1 MKSNAKTILI
11 IGHVWPEPNSS
22 AAGSRMMQLIDLF
35 LSQGMN
41 VIFCSPALATPFS
54 SNLKIHGI
62 QTAHVTINDP
72 SFDEFL
78 RAINPDWVLFD
89 RFMIEEKFGWRV
101 AEICPSALRILD
113 TEDLH
118 CLRYARQESVKKQ
131 IQFQLN
137 TVKNDLA
144 KREIASILRSDVSL
158 IISMFEFQL
167 LKETFKIDEQFLY
180 YLPFL
185 IDTTTTPNPIGFDK
199 RKHFVSIG
207 NFLHE
212 PNKDAV
218 FHLNKHIWP
227 IIRKKLPDAE
237 VHIYGAYLPESVAKL
252 NNSREGFLIKG
263 RAEHAQQVITSAKV
277 LLAPL
282 RFGAGLKG
290 KLLEAMQYGT
300 PSVTT
305 EIGAEGMTKDLLWNG
320 YIESESGKFADSA
333 VELYL
338 NQEKWA
344 QAQNNGFQLL
354 NLLFDKELFMNKF
367 LIRLMGIFETL
378 QTHREMNF
386 TGSMLMHHQL
396 QSTKYFSRWIEE
408 KNKKGNT

>member
-1 MKSNAKTILI
+1 
-11 IGHVWPEPNSS
+11 
-22 AAGSRMMQLIDLF
+22 
-35 LSQGMN
+35 
-41 VIFCSPALATPFS
+41 
-54 SNLKIHGI
+54 LKIHGI

-344 QAQNNGFQLL
+344 QAQKNGFQLL
-354 NLLFDKELFMNKF
+354 NLLFDKELFTNKF